1 MVHDVLVHHIQ
12 VAHSPA
18 AKELV
23 SFLDASPLLHAW
35 ESASRMAADALG
47 SLSSGL
53 HWPYVAG
60 AAPDPAGPH
69 IVEYYAKDCPHC
81 VHLAPV
87 WQDAQHQWMANHHGD
102 GADVTWQQK
111 ECFGPGWAK
120 GRDYAEC
127 QRQGVES
134 FPTIK
139 YFPSAKGP
147 GVEYEDERSA
157 DGIQD
162 FLQSQVSAVKA
173 DADAAGA
180 AAADAPGVAAA
191 PRVVE
196 FYAKDCPHCQ
206 DLEPVWKDAKQ
217 QWLEANGGEDGGVTW
232 SQKECFG
239 KGWAQGK
246 DFKECEKA
254 GVEGFPTIKFYNG
267 ASEDEFLDDRTASKL
282 VDFVDSHVNPEANHW
297 TAEEVRKIEE
307 AVARGGSPQVAQAAA
322 PVALAALQAPAS
334 LVARRRASGA
344 AGGSRRSAARAR
356 HSSKGTLACFL

>member
-1 MVHDVLVHHIQ
+1 
-12 VAHSPA
+12 
-18 AKELV
+18 
-23 SFLDASPLLHAW
+23 
-35 ESASRMAADALG
+35 
-47 SLSSGL
+47 
-53 HWPYVAG
+53 
-60 AAPDPAGPH
+60 
-69 IVEYYAKDCPHC
+69 AKDCPHC

-111 ECFGPGWAK
+111 DGRCFGPGWAK

-206 DLEPVWKDAKQ
+206 DLEPVWKDRDAKQ

-232 SQKECFG
+232 SQKDPSVSG
-239 KGWAQGK
+239 
-246 DFKECEKA
+246 KA
-254 GVEGFPTIKFYNG
+254 GRRARTSRIHQSRLAFPPSSSTTERLKT
-267 ASEDEFLDDRTASKL
+267 SSWMTALLPSL
-282 VDFVDSHVNPEANHW
+282 WTDFVDSHVNPEANHW

>member
-1 MVHDVLVHHIQ
+1 
-12 VAHSPA
+12 
-18 AKELV
+18 
-23 SFLDASPLLHAW
+23 
-35 ESASRMAADALG
+35 
-47 SLSSGL
+47 
-53 HWPYVAG
+53 
-60 AAPDPAGPH
+60 
-69 IVEYYAKDCPHC
+69 AKDCPHC

-307 AVARGGSPQVAQAAA
+307 ARPHARWQPAARSARGTSYMWKTLQRCRCSCCCCSSP
-322 PVALAALQAPAS
+322 PHPPT
-334 LVARRRASGA
+334 RAGERGRIGKGGVQRLLDA
-344 AGGSRRSAARAR
+344 AGFGPAA
-356 HSSKGTLACFL
+356 GPIP

>member
-1 MVHDVLVHHIQ
+1 
-12 VAHSPA
+12 
-18 AKELV
+18 
-23 SFLDASPLLHAW
+23 
-35 ESASRMAADALG
+35 
-47 SLSSGL
+47 
-53 HWPYVAG
+53 
-60 AAPDPAGPH
+60 
-69 IVEYYAKDCPHC
+69 AKDCPHC

-246 DFKECEKA
+246 DFK
-254 GVEGFPTIKFYNG
+254 N
-267 ASEDEFLDDRTASKL
+267 R
-282 VDFVDSHVNPEANHW
+282 W
-297 TAEEVRKIEE
+297 TSTRACR
-307 AVARGGSPQVAQAAA
+307 GSPWPGVVVRNRSARKPAWRAFPPSSSTTERLKTSSWMTA
-322 PVALAALQAPAS
+322 LLPSLWTVMGMSSCIWRVGIDTYSSLLNVCYLFPSPPCSLESHASSHTLTLNWSNYSNVALSLAL
-334 LVARRRASGA
+334 
-344 AGGSRRSAARAR
+344 
-356 HSSKGTLACFL
+356 